1 MHRPLLLFAL
11 ATAAA
16 PAQQAPM
23 PGSIDSGSIDSAV
36 AAKPAE
42 ADRPAPRIYDLL
54 EARDLRSRAE
64 RAAATLDR
72 GLEGEGLSLAQLRA
86 AIDAAL
92 PRLDRHPRTAAT
104 LRAAR
109 TGDDAGDLYALV
121 ERSVDQLRFRPVAEA
136 QRPVA
141 FPQPAPIDEV
151 VLKSYPRYRMAVAT
165 MDRRTGMNRPF
176 MALFNHIKTNDIAM
190 TAPVQVDYDGGAAE
204 ARETATM
211 AFLYEEPEMGEPGPD
226 DRGVEVVDVAPV
238 MALSIGASGYDTPER
253 TEELRQVLLAWL
265 ATHADFLEVCGPLRT
280 MGHNSPMVRAGRR
293 FFEVEIPVRWTE
305 RARGH

>member
-1 MHRPLLLFAL
+1 MHRSLLLFAL
-11 ATAAA
+11 VSTAV

-23 PGSIDSGSIDSAV
+23 PGSIDSGSIDSAL

-54 EARDLRSRAE
+54 EAQDLRSGAE
-64 RAAATLDR
+64 RAAATLER
-72 GLEGEGLSLAQLRA
+72 GLEGEGLSLAKLRS

-92 PRLDRHPRTAAT
+92 PRLTGHPRTAVT

-109 TGDDAGDLYALV
+109 TTDEAGDLYSLV
-121 ERSVDQLRFRPVAEA
+121 ERTVDQLRFQSVAEA
-136 QRPVA
+136 QRPVG

-176 MALFNHIKTNDIAM
+176 MALFDHIKTNDIAM
-190 TAPVQVDYDGGAAE
+190 TAPVQVDYDDGSAE
-204 ARETATM
+204 ARSTATM
-211 AFLYEEPEMGEPGPD
+211 AFLYEEPEMGETGPD

-238 MALSIGASGYDTPER
+238 MALSIGATGYDTPER
-253 TEELRQVLLAWL
+253 TEELQQVLRAWL
-265 ATHADFLEVCGPLRT
+265 EAHADFLEACGPLRT
-280 MGHNSPMVRAGRR
+280 MGHNSPMVPARRR
-293 FFEVEIPVRWTE
+293 FYEVEIPVRWTP
-305 RARGH
+305 AQRGH